1 MPQRVFPTPDAHVHP
16 LRPAQAAPLR
26 RAVRAAVLL
35 MSSACAAA
43 PAGQAHAQP
52 APRERDPYIEHLP
65 PPPRAVPAWQ
75 RVELGAA
82 GKRYPYAIYA
92 SRRLDKPAQLR
103 AVRRVIIAVH
113 DDRRDGAQAY
123 EAITALYAGNRERAD
138 DTLVL
143 APKFPSAIE
152 AGFGGL
158 PAWRRGDWKDGQP
171 SAVGRGRPPA
181 VGAFQVMDDL
191 LRDLAAA
198 GRLPA
203 LREIVL
209 AGHGSGGQM
218 VQRYAVLNGVDEALR
233 ENGLALSYV
242 VSNAD
247 SYLYLTPER
256 PRADGRGF
264 ARYER
269 GICPNYDQY
278 RYGLDALPPMLGKP
292 ERARLAARYGGRTVV
307 YLFGTADNNPE
318 QPGLDKSCGA
328 EAQGATRLARGLN
341 YWRYLTQPG
350 QRLAGGQRAYEV
362 SNAGHG
368 GAHLYGSTCAVQA
381 LMGAGAVPAP
391 SASGCMPLTDAAAG
405 ITPSR

>member
-1 MPQRVFPTPDAHVHP
+1 MPQRVIPTPDACPSLARIAPHRVAA
-16 LRPAQAAPLR
+16 LLMAFACIAAPG
-26 RAVRAAVLL
+26 
-35 MSSACAAA
+35 SPSY
-43 PAGQAHAQP
+43 AQP
-52 APRERDPYIEHLP
+52 ASGERDPYIEHLP
-65 PPPRAVPAWQ
+65 PAPRAAPAWQ
-75 RVELGAA
+75 RIELGGA
-82 GKRYPYAIYA
+82 GRRYPFAIYA
-92 SRRLDKPAQLR
+92 SRQLDQPAQLR

-113 DDRRDGAQAY
+113 DDRRDAAQAY
-123 EAITALYAGNRERAD
+123 QAVTALYAGNRERAD

-158 PAWRRGDWKDGQP
+158 PVWRRGDWKDGQA
-171 SAVGRGRPPA
+171 SASGNGRPRP
-181 VGAFQVMDDL
+181 VGAFQVMDDV
-191 LRDLAAA
+191 LRDLTTP

-203 LREIVL
+203 LREIVV

-233 ENGLALSYV
+233 AQGLALSYV

-247 SYLYLTPER
+247 SYLYLTPDR
-256 PRADGRGF
+256 PRPDGRGY

-278 RYGLDALPPMLGKP
+278 RYGLDSLPPLLGKP
-292 ERARLAARYGGRTVV
+292 DRARLAARYAGRSVV
-307 YLFGTADNNPE
+307 YLFGSADNNPE

-350 QRLAGGQRAYEV
+350 HGRATSHRAFEV

-368 GAHLYGSTCAVQA
+368 GAHLYRSTCAVQA
-381 LMGAGAVPAP
+381 LMGP
-391 SASGCMPLTDAAAG
+391 SAVSSADASRCIPLVDAADKSGAPAKSG
-405 ITPSR
+405 APR